1 MERVRVITD
10 SNSGITQKEAEEL
23 GIKVVPMPFT
33 IDGEEYFEEI
43 TISQEKFYEFLA
55 KGADVLTSQPSRVYL
70 EELWENELQDAD
82 QIVYIPM
89 SSGLSGSCDNASIY
103 AKSFDGKVEV
113 VNNRRISVTQKESV
127 MEALKLA
134 EQGKSAK
141 EIKEY
146 LEETGNKSSIYI
158 MVNDLKYLK
167 KGGRISRTASA
178 IGSMLRLKPVL
189 TSRGGSFEKYAIAMS
204 LEQAKSKML
213 VAVKKDLENDFK
225 QEYESGK
232 MVLSVAHT
240 NNLTQAQ
247 AFAENLKK
255 ALPNLS
261 FHFVDSLS
269 LSVSCHIGPGSLACA
284 LSINSFQK

>member
-103 AKSFDGKVEV
+103 AKNFDGKVEV
-113 VNNRRISVTQKESV
+113 VDNRRISVTQKESV

>member
-113 VNNRRISVTQKESV
+113 VDNRRISVTQKESV